1 MNKLII
7 KNYIFYLANLMLDLI
22 FPLLLSP
29 YITRILGAEK
39 LGTINLAN
47 SISAWFV
54 LIVAFGI
61 PVYGI
66 REVAKVK
73 DDKKKLS
80 LIFTE
85 LTIIRSV
92 LTIIGIIIFTILIFS
107 IEKLRSESNLYMAML
122 LNLSIYIFSVDW
134 LFQGIEKYEYLT
146 IRNLFFKTLMFFLTI
161 LLIKKSSQY
170 VLYSYIQVISLGI
183 FNLMNFISAKKKI
196 GFNFNGLRI
205 KKHFKKLSVFFV
217 AALVTSIYTIFDSI
231 IVGFMLDE
239 VSLAFYAKSRQII
252 NMGLTLT
259 LSLSTVLIPR
269 ASYLFKNDLDEFN
282 NTVIK
287 SIKYILMVSIPMG
300 IGIGILSKEIMFF
313 FGGDEFLKGA
323 NILFVMSAII
333 IFDPIYIWAV
343 NQVLIPTG
351 NEKRT
356 LHIQLFMAIIN
367 LTLNF
372 ILIWGIGV
380 IGSSFSILITEF
392 IGAIISII
400 IVRKNILKDNMKIS
414 YVKYIISGLVMG
426 IGVIFIKQFIN
437 SHILAL
443 VVSGISGVVIY
454 FITLI
459 ILKDEN
465 LLNTINL
472 IKKRK

>member
-1 MNKLII
+1 MNKLIIKNMNKLII

-269 ASYLFKNDLDEFN
+269 ASERIFFLLCQRLLYL
-282 NTVIK
+282 
-287 SIKYILMVSIPMG
+287 
-300 IGIGILSKEIMFF
+300 
-313 FGGDEFLKGA
+313 
-323 NILFVMSAII
+323 ILF
-333 IFDPIYIWAV
+333 IY
-343 NQVLIPTG
+343 G
-351 NEKRT
+351 R
-356 LHIQLFMAIIN
+356 
-367 LTLNF
+367 
-372 ILIWGIGV
+372 
-380 IGSSFSILITEF
+380 
-392 IGAIISII
+392 
-400 IVRKNILKDNMKIS
+400 
-414 YVKYIISGLVMG
+414 
-426 IGVIFIKQFIN
+426 
-437 SHILAL
+437 
-443 VVSGISGVVIY
+443 
-454 FITLI
+454 
-459 ILKDEN
+459 
-465 LLNTINL
+465 
-472 IKKRK
+472 

>member
-1 MNKLII
+1 MNRTII
-7 KNYIFYLANLMLDLI
+7 KNYIFYLANLMLDLL

-29 YITRILGAEK
+29 YVTRVLGAQK

-73 DDKKKLS
+73 DDKRKLS

-85 LTIIRSV
+85 LTIIRAV
-92 LTIIGIIIFTILIFS
+92 LTIVGIIIFTVLIFS
-107 IEKLRSESNLYMAML
+107 IEKLNNEFNLYIAML

-183 FNLMNFISAKKKI
+183 FNLINFISAKNKI
-196 GFNFNGLRI
+196 GFNFNEIAI
-205 KKHFKKLSVFFV
+205 KKHFKNLSVFFI

-231 IVGFMLDE
+231 VVGFMLDE
-239 VSLAFYAKSRQII
+239 ISLAFYSKSRQII

-269 ASYLFKNDLDEFN
+269 ASYLYKNNLDEFN

-287 SIKYILMVSIPMG
+287 SIKYILMVSIPMA
-300 IGIGILSKEIMFF
+300 IGIGVLSKEIMFF
-313 FGGDEFLKGA
+313 FGGDEFLKGT
-323 NILFVMSAII
+323 NVLVVMSAII
-333 IFDPIYIWAV
+333 IFDPIYIWAI

-356 LHIQLFMAIIN
+356 LHIQLLMAIIN
-367 LTLNF
+367 IILNF
-372 ILIWGIGV
+372 IMISYVGV
-380 IGSSFSILITEF
+380 IGASFSILITEI
-392 IGAIISII
+392 IGSIISII
-400 IVRKNILKDNMKIS
+400 IVRRNILVNNMKIS
-414 YVKYIISGLVMG
+414 YIKYIISGLIMG
-426 IGVIFIKQFIN
+426 IGVAFIKNFIN
-437 SHILAL
+437 NYILSL
-443 VVSGISGVVIY
+443 MVSGISGVVIY
-454 FITLI
+454 FVVLI
-459 ILKDEN
+459 ILRDEN
-465 LLNTINL
+465 LMDTINL
-472 IKKRK
+472 MKERK